1 MPNKEKKIEFFFGC
15 IQTMIN
21 ILIIFFTQYFQE
33 KIMIQWLESP
43 PFNQRVQGSIIFWN
57 FTFLQERNG

>member
-1 MPNKEKKIEFFFGC
+1 MHNKKKKIWIFFGC

-33 KIMIQWLESP
+33 KISDPMIRISP
-43 PFNQRVQGSIIFWN
+43 FQPKGSRFNH
-57 FTFLQERNG
+57 FLKFYFLT